1 MTIEKS
7 YIKLLNILLNIYE
20 NNEAT
25 CIADMTIEFITGYS
39 KSNRILHK
47 QEMLNE
53 VQLKQFKEICLE
65 LSIHKPVQYVLN
77 EAWFYNKK
85 FYVNEHVLIPRQ
97 ETEELIELISTN
109 NLNNKSIIDIGTGS
123 GCISITLKNKFLNS
137 AITAIDVSNDALE
150 VAKKNA
156 QTFNAEINFLQLNF
170 LDEKKWELLNHYDY
184 IISNPPY
191 VKLSESTTM
200 QKNVLLFEPYT
211 AFFVPD
217 NDALIFYNKIALFG
231 VNHLTENG
239 KIFVEINE
247 ILGRETKQLFE
258 QYGYLVEIIKDMQGK
273 ERFILC
279 STNNNILG

>member
-7 YIKLLNILLNIYE
+7 YIELLNILMNIYE
-20 NNEAT
+20 NNEAA

-47 QEMLNE
+47 QEIINE
-53 VQLKQFKEICLE
+53 VQEIQFKEICLE
-65 LSIHKPVQYVLN
+65 LSTHKPVQYVLN
-77 EAWFYNKK
+77 EAWFCNKK

-170 LDEKKWELLNHYDY
+170 LDEKKWELLNYYDY

-200 QKNVLLFEPYT
+200 QKNVLLFEPHT
-211 AFFVPD
+211 ALFVPD
-217 NDALIFYNKIALFG
+217 NDALIFYKKIALFG
-231 VNHLTENG
+231 VKHLTENG

-247 ILGRETKQLFE
+247 LLGRETKQLFE